1 MNRVIFGKLAWCQ
14 SLVCF
19 ESCIRHKI
27 KLELTGV
34 VATRTQP
41 HHDLYLMVSTTSKK
55 VYILGTTRSGRTFR
69 PSDWAERLAGVM
81 SQFRPGG
88 APTGRH
94 LAYSPWCV
102 PSSVNNV
109 RCVVVHEDLRAH
121 HVMAWDFV
129 MGFAKDNEL
138 QVHIGAPPHME
149 NHLHPKS

>member
-1 MNRVIFGKLAWCQ
+1 
-14 SLVCF
+14 
-19 ESCIRHKI
+19 
-27 KLELTGV
+27 
-34 VATRTQP
+34 
-41 HHDLYLMVSTTSKK
+41 MVSTTSKK
-55 VYILGTTRSGRTFR
+55 VYILGITRSGRTFR

-138 QVHIGAPPHME
+138 QVHIGAPLHME